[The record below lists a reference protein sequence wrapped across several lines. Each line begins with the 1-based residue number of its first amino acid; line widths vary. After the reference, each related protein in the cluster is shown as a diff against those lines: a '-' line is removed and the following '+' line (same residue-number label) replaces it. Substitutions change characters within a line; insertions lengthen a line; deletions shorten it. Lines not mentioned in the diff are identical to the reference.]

1 MSEAFDKHVDKR
13 ISEIHERMRNYKLK
27 KKAEIKIFET
37 THRKGVGKY
46 Q

>member
-1 MSEAFDKHVDKR
+1 MSKAFEKHVDNR

-27 KKAEIKIFET
+27 KKPEIKIFEST
-37 THRKGVGKY
+37 RRKGVGKY

>member
-1 MSEAFDKHVDKR
+1 MSKAFEKHVDKR

-27 KKAEIKIFET
+27 KKVEMKTSET
-37 THRKGVGKY
+37 TRRKDMEKY